1 MSDYRVDERD
11 IRFVLYE
18 QLEVDKKLQE
28 IPDYAEFG
36 KDMYDMVIN
45 EAIKFAVNEVA
56 PVNRC
61 GDLEGGRF
69 ENGKAYVPSCYHDVY
84 KKYVEGGWIGLVS
97 DPEYGGQGMPETLG
111 VTVSEIFAGASLAF
125 SMYPGLT
132 AEAAK
137 LILHYGSDEMKKIY
151 VPRMLSGEWQ
161 GTMCLTEPD
170 AGSDVGNSKTKAIK
184 KDGKY
189 FIEGQK
195 IFISSGDH
203 DMTENH
209 IHLVLARL
217 EGAPP
222 GTKGLSLFLVPK
234 YKVNPD
240 GSLGEFNDVNLVSIE
255 HKMGI
260 NGSITATLSF
270 GENGKCE
277 GYLIGEENQG
287 IKYMFLMMNGARIGT
302 GILAMANAAAAYL
315 DALDYAHERKQGS
328 HWTQFKDP
336 TAPRVPI
343 VEHPDVRRMLLQ
355 MKATVEGL
363 RSLLY
368 HVGLYSDLA
377 EKHPDEKVREHYQDL
392 LDLLTPIA
400 KAYSSDQAFRVAE
413 LAVQT
418 YGGYGYTK
426 EYMVE
431 QYLRDIKITSIYEGA
446 NGIQAMDLLFRKM
459 TLHGGRLFMRF
470 MTELN
475 KFIETHQ
482 DEEKMKD
489 FISKLAAARDSL
501 VKIAMQYQQD
511 AGSGNFLHLLL
522 TATPYLEL
530 FGHVVVGYFMADQAR
545 IAIQK
550 LEEIF
555 KEKGAD
561 SEDKQKE
568 LVKENEEA
576 KFYHN
581 KIQTVK
587 YFLNHA
593 LPKVKALEMEI
604 SDDDKS
610 PMEVVF

>member
-1 MSDYRVDERD
+1 MPDYRVDERD

-18 QLEVDKKLQE
+18 QLEMDKKLKE
-28 IPDYAEFG
+28 IPDYQDFDR
-36 KDMYDMVIN
+36 DMYDMVLN

-61 GDLEGGRF
+61 GDLEGCRF
-69 ENGKAYVPSCYHDVY
+69 ENGKAYVPSCYKEVY
-84 KKYVEGGWIGLVS
+84 KKYAEAGWIGLVS

-111 VTVSEIFAGASLAF
+111 VAVSEVFAGASLAF
-125 SMYPGLT
+125 VMYPGLT
-132 AEAAK
+132 AEAAR
-137 LILHYGSDEMKKIY
+137 LLLHYGSEEMKKLY

-184 KDGKY
+184 KDGRY

-240 GSLGEFNDVNLVSIE
+240 GSLGEFNDVHLVSIE

-260 NGSITATLSF
+260 NGSVTATLSF

-277 GYLIGEENQG
+277 GYLIGEENKG
-287 IKYMFLMMNGARIGT
+287 IQYMFLMMNGARIGT
-302 GILAMANAAAAYL
+302 GMLAMANAAAAYL

-343 VEHPDVRRMLLQ
+343 IEHPDVRRMIMI
-355 MKATVEGL
+355 MKSTVEGL

-368 HVGLYSDLA
+368 HVGLYADLA

-426 EYMVE
+426 DYMVE

-475 KFIETHQ
+475 QFIEKHQ
-482 DEEKMKD
+482 NEEKMKD

-530 FGHVVVGYFMADQAR
+530 FGHVVVGYYMADQAR
-545 IAIQK
+545 VAIQK
-550 LEEIF
+550 LEEIY
-555 KEKGAD
+555 KAKGAD
-561 SEDKQKE
+561 TEEKQKE
-568 LVKENEEA
+568 LVRENEEA
-576 KFYHN
+576 KFYYN

-587 YFLNHA
+587 FFLNHA

-604 SDDDKS
+604 ADDDKS
-610 PMEVVF
+610 PMDVIL